1 MAAKDTKKMEIHTCY
16 TVKIKHQ
23 LDAVPD
29 RKTKKLNISR
39 KRRVDDRS
47 MQQTAEICLEALRFC
62 VDVALK
68 EWDHVKAQERRR
80 AFDILLHGS
89 KKEAPK
95 YPEFDIRFSN
105 MPAYMRR
112 ALIADA
118 VGMVKSY
125 RSNHANWKALSPAER
140 GVEPKIGFPSRY
152 ELTFYDQERKM
163 SNLAEGQIG
172 LKLYNGKTWDWYYF
186 EISASDAGY
195 LMHLCKTRKMLS
207 PVVDKVRGRYQIRFS
222 FKEMREL
229 VQDEDKLAYRI
240 LAVDLGINAAASWC
254 VMKADGTVHAKGVI
268 HLPCEEDR
276 LNHRINRKRMYQQ
289 AGKKSHCVYRW
300 IRNANR
306 ALSIETARK
315 LIEVAVLYS
324 VDCIVFEYLDSKGKI
339 RGKKFRERIHL
350 WRKNDVQKR
359 VELQAHRLG
368 MRLSHV
374 CAWGTSKYAFD
385 GSGVVDRH
393 SIYHFEHGKKVYNYS
408 LCTFQNGKIYN
419 CDLSAAQNIG
429 ARFFLREYQKKGA
442 DGLPSTPLRTLSTLR
457 EFVNNGQPMAD

>member
-47 MQQTAEICLEALRFC
+47 IQQTAEICLEALRFC

-80 AFDILLHGS
+80 AFDI
-89 KKEAPK
+89 
-95 YPEFDIRFSN
+95 RFPN

-112 ALIADA
+112 TLIADA
-118 VGMVKSY
+118 IGMVKSY
-125 RSNHANWKALSPAER
+125 RSNHANWEALSPAVR

-195 LMHLCKTRKMLS
+195 LMHLCKTRKILS
-207 PVVDKVRGRYQIRFS
+207 PVVDKVHGRYQIRFS
-222 FKEMREL
+222 FKEMQEL
-229 VQDEDKLAYRI
+229 VQDKDKLAYRI

-254 VMKADGTVHAKGVI
+254 IMKVDGTVHAKGVI

-289 AGKKSHCVYRW
+289 AGKKSQCVYRW

-324 VDCIVFEYLDSKGKI
+324 VDCIVFEYLDSQGKI

-368 MRLSHV
+368 MRLSRV

-385 GSGVVDRH
+385 GSGMVDRH

-429 ARFFLREYQKKGA
+429 ARFFLREYQKKGVT
-442 DGLPSTPLRTLSTLR
+442 GFPSTPLRTLSTLR
-457 EFVNNGQPMAD
+457 EFVNNGLPVAA

>member
-95 YPEFDIRFSN
+95 YPEFDIRFPN

-118 VGMVKSY
+118 IGMVKSY
-125 RSNHANWKALSPAER
+125 RSNHANWEALSPAVR

-207 PVVDKVRGRYQIRFS
+207 PVVDKVHGRYQIRFS
-222 FKEMREL
+222 FKEMQEL
-229 VQDEDKLAYRI
+229 VQDKDKLAYRI

-254 VMKADGTVHAKGVI
+254 IMKADGTVHAKGVI

-289 AGKKSHCVYRW
+289 AGKKSQCVYRW

-315 LIEVAVLYS
+315 LSYTAWTVS
-324 VDCIVFEYLDSKGKI
+324 YLSIWIPKG
-339 RGKKFRERIHL
+339 R
-350 WRKNDVQKR
+350 
-359 VELQAHRLG
+359 
-368 MRLSHV
+368 S
-374 CAWGTSKYAFD
+374 
-385 GSGVVDRH
+385 
-393 SIYHFEHGKKVYNYS
+393 
-408 LCTFQNGKIYN
+408 
-419 CDLSAAQNIG
+419 G
-429 ARFFLREYQKKGA
+429 ARSSVKGFTYGERMTCKK
-442 DGLPSTPLRTLSTLR
+442 
-457 EFVNNGQPMAD
+457 E